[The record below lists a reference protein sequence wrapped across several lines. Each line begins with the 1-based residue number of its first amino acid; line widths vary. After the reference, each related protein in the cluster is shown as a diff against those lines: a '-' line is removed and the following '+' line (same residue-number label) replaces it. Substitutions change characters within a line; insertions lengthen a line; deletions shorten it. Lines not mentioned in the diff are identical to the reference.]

1 MAANSASPQ
10 TVDYPIQRDD
20 ALAAYP
26 FIPANPALVST
37 EPLSP
42 GTDGTFQTLAAM
54 AKCVRGEISPDFC
67 GYEKPAIVNLAST
80 LIQDCKDSQ
89 QEIKALFNYAANQI
103 RYEAHPID
111 QQIVQDACQTIRL
124 KTGDCVS
131 KSVLLATLLASLDYD
146 VRFVAQY
153 YDDKQLYSHVYVEA
167 FDKQLMN
174 WIPLDPVADD
184 KPMGWT
190 QSLPDGGFE
199 TPYDIF

>member
-26 FIPANPALVST
+26 FIPASVASVSCVAL
-37 EPLSP
+37 LS
-42 GTDGTFQTLAAM
+42 GTDGTFQTLEAM

-67 GYEKPAIVNLAST
+67 GYENSSIVNFAST
-80 LIQDCKDSQ
+80 LIQDCENSE
-89 QEIKALFNYAANQI
+89 QEIKALFDYASKQI
-103 RYEAHPID
+103 RYESHPID

-167 FDKQLMN
+167 FDKLSQS
-174 WIPLDPVADD
+174 WKPLDPVASD